1 MGPLNFRGNIFFF
14 HLGIFCDP
22 FTKWLQKLLA
32 LSGAQKKRDSPN
44 AISVYIHI
52 YEYYHMYS
60 YMCTYVLSHFCHV
73 RLCDLIDYSL
83 PGSSVLGILQDNP
96 MEWIAMPSSMG
107 SSWPE
112 DQTYISHSSCIE
124 GRPFTAEPQG
134 KSMYSY
140 IYVCLFREG
149 LDI

>member
-83 PGSSVLGILQDNP
+83 PGSSVLGFSRTIPWSGLPCPPPWDLP
-96 MEWIAMPSSMG
+96 DLRIKPTSPTAPALKEDRLLLSHRG
-107 SSWPE
+107 SP
-112 DQTYISHSSCIE
+112 CIHIY
-124 GRPFTAEPQG
+124 
-134 KSMYSY
+134 MY
-140 IYVCLFREG
+140 VFLER
-149 LDI
+149 D